1 MLQSALAALRVGELR
16 QKLLFTFGMLI
27 LFRFIAHVPV
37 PGVDLEVLGRF
48 LSENQLL
55 GVLNLL
61 SGGALSNSSI
71 ATLGVYPYITASII
85 LQLLMP
91 VVPQLEALSKEGEAG
106 RNKIN
111 QYTHWLTIPLAAGQG
126 YAQLVVLQQAGALSY
141 LWPASG
147 SLPGTIAM
155 VAAITASTMLL
166 VWMGELITEHGIGN
180 GVSVIIFGGIVASLP
195 QFLGQAVVGPI
206 NPTGLVL
213 FAVLGLIIVVTIVI
227 FQEAHRRI
235 PVQYAKSMF
244 RGGRMYRQ
252 TAASHIPLR
261 VNSAGMIPLIF
272 AIAIVSMP
280 GQFAL
285 YLRQSDVPWIS
296 SPARFFET
304 VFDPGGGVY
313 WVLYFLMVVA
323 FTFFY
328 TMVQFSNM
336 KLPENLQKNGGFVP
350 GIRPGRPTA
359 EYLTKVLIRITWGGA
374 IFLGLIAVT
383 PFVAQRTT
391 NVQALQIS
399 STGLLIVVGVVLDTM
414 RQLEA
419 QLLMRQYEGFIK

>member
-16 QKLLFTFGMLI
+16 GKLLFTFGMLI

-126 YAQLVVLQQAGALSY
+126 YAQLVVLQQAGALTY

-147 SLPGTIAM
+147 TLAGTIAM

-180 GVSVIIFGGIVASLP
+180 GVSVIIFGGIVAALP

-213 FAVLGLIIVVTIVI
+213 FGVLGLIIVVTIVI

-252 TAASHIPLR
+252 TSASHIPLR

-285 YLRQSDVPWIS
+285 YVKSSEIPWVS
-296 SPARFFET
+296 GPARFFET

-419 QLLMRQYEGFIK
+419 QLMMRQYEGFIK